1 MDRKLK
7 LSIFAILF
15 FIFFYKIFSG
25 YGILDGDLQDEYVPK
40 LALIKN
46 SFSKFVFPLYEKS
59 FGLGF
64 PIYKDIQNC
73 FYYPLNWLVI
83 LPFDIFLIVQI
94 LTLLNV
100 LIFFVGIY
108 ILLKKLK
115 VEDDISFII
124 SFLTTFSSF
133 FVSHIP
139 HYTILSS
146 LSVSPYTIFFLVD
159 FYENSNRKNF
169 IKTVIFFFLLLLAGH
184 PQIFFYT
191 VILSFIIV
199 FVKYRSLRN
208 LVYFFMVIFFSI
220 FVSLFVLM
228 PTFNIF
234 KYSYRDELNYNIL
247 PLKYLILTV
256 FPDLFGG
263 VSLIFK
269 SEYNGAFNINE
280 TSFYFSLIFF
290 FTLNYFLYVT
300 LFKKEFKN
308 FQRIIIPLI
317 FLFLS
322 FFNFVGLK
330 IFLTPTR
337 SVYLF
342 VISFLF
348 LFVFDMLKKIDKKF
362 LLFSMLIFIFFLVL
376 ILIKGFRI
384 ERFVLQVLFFIIYIL
399 FFYID
404 SIKHFQTNIKYSAL
418 VVIIFFDI
426 FLSTGGILKY
436 EKLKNL
442 KNESYDFLKDKY
454 IITYIPEDVL
464 FYKDYIKDHF
474 KVDNLEILK
483 RYSSYGN
490 RGIYYNAYSFNLY
503 QNFTLKKYVDFFDDP
518 MIMQGG
524 FSNINFLFN
533 PLFLNYDYV
542 FVPDIPIILNVKDF
556 LTINFKENFSDTF
569 IIFYTGEIKNVIEYD
584 SMEEYL
590 KNIQD
595 LKSGL
600 LVVKGMTRIL
610 GKGKIYMVKK
620 FSTGKILH
628 FPYLF
633 ENSNFEL
640 VSQKPFYLFKRH
652 TDLVDDNFSV
662 NPIDGSL
669 EKSGKKYLPFDLF
682 LGIFISLVSFIAL
695 LFYSKKEFENV

>member
-7 LSIFAILF
+7 VSIFAILF
-15 FIFFYKIFSG
+15 FIFFYKIFLG
-25 YGILDGDLQDEYVPK
+25 YGILDGDLFDEYVPK
-40 LALIKN
+40 LVLIKN

-73 FYYPLNWLVI
+73 FYYPLNWLVL
-83 LPFDIFLIVQI
+83 LPFDVFFIVQI
-94 LTLLNV
+94 ITLLNV
-100 LIFFVGIY
+100 LIFFTGIY

-115 VEDDISFII
+115 VEDELSFII
-124 SFLTTFSSF
+124 SFLSTFSSF

-139 HYTILSS
+139 HYTMLSS
-146 LSVSPYTIFFLVD
+146 LSISPYVIFFLVG

-169 IKTVIFFFLLLLAGH
+169 IITVIFFFLLLLAGH

-199 FVKYRSLRN
+199 FLKYSSLKN
-208 LVYFFMVIFFSI
+208 FVYFFMAIFFST
-220 FVSLFVLM
+220 FVSLFILM
-228 PTFNIF
+228 PTFNVF
-234 KYSYRDELNYNIL
+234 KYSYRNELDYNIL
-247 PLKYLILTV
+247 PLKYLILTI

-263 VSLIFK
+263 VSRIFR
-269 SEYNGAFNINE
+269 SEYQGTFNINE

-290 FTLNYFLYVT
+290 FTINYSMYVT
-300 LFKKEFKN
+300 ILKKEFKN
-308 FQRIIIPLI
+308 FSKMIVPLL
-317 FLFLS
+317 FLSLS
-322 FFNFVGLK
+322 FFNFFGFK
-330 IFLTPTR
+330 IFLSPTR
-337 SVYLF
+337 SIYLF
-342 VISFLF
+342 VISFMF
-348 LFVFDMLKKIDKKF
+348 FFMFDMLKNLDKRF
-362 LLFSMLIFIFFLVL
+362 LLFNVSVFILLLVL
-376 ILIKGFRI
+376 IIVKGFCF
-384 ERFVLQVLFFIIYIL
+384 ERFILQIL
-399 FFYID
+399 FFTVYTLFFYYD
-404 SIKHFQTNIKYSAL
+404 SIKKFQKKIKFSVL

-426 FLSTGGILKY
+426 FLSTGGILKF

-483 RYSSYGN
+483 RYSSFGN
-490 RGIYYNAYSFNLY
+490 RGIYYGAHSFNLY
-503 QNFTLKKYVDFFDDP
+503 QNFTFKKYVDFFDDP

-542 FVPDIPIILNVKDF
+542 FVPDIPIILNIKNF
-556 LTINFKENFSDTF
+556 LTINFRENFSDTF
-569 IIFYTGEIKNVIEYD
+569 IIFYTGELKNITEYD
-584 SMEEYL
+584 RKEEYL
-590 KNIQD
+590 KDVKD
-595 LKSGL
+595 LKCGL
-600 LVVKGMTRIL
+600 LVVKGSMRIY
-610 GKGKIYMVKK
+610 GNGKIYMMKK

-633 ENSNFEL
+633 ENSNFQT
-640 VSQKPFYLFKRH
+640 VSKKPFYLFKRH
-652 TDLVDDNFSV
+652 TDLISENCFV

-669 EKSGKKYLPFDLF
+669 EKLRKRYLPMDLV
-682 LGIFISLVSFIAL
+682 LGIFISLISFIAL